1 MQLKLQSAAQ
11 LQELLHSGRAL
22 VAVDT
27 ETTGLSPKRDHVI
40 EVGAVHFDA
49 GGTKGEPFSTLVRCP
64 VPLSPFITQL
74 TGITDAM
81 LSGALAA
88 DQLMPRFLEF
98 VGEGDTVLVAHNAR
112 FDMGF
117 LCATLERL
125 GLPPLSNDFVDTL
138 PVARALLPS
147 LRKSGVDHPY
157 GLQNLIRALGID
169 TARAHRAWDDAACCA
184 KLLLHLATLSPDGA
198 SVNSCV

>member
-1 MQLKLQSAAQ
+1 MQLKLQSASEVQ
-11 LQELLHSGRAL
+11 RLLHSGRAL

-40 EVGAVHFDA
+40 EVGAVHFGA
-49 GGTKGEPFSTLVRCP
+49 GGIRDEPFSSLVRCP

-81 LSGALAA
+81 LSSAPTA

-98 VGEGDTVLVAHNAR
+98 VGGGDSILVAHNAR

-117 LCATLERL
+117 LNAALERV
-125 GLPPLSNDFVDTL
+125 GLPPLVNDFVDTL
-138 PVARALLPS
+138 PVVRTLMPA
-147 LRKSGVDHPY
+147 LRKSGVAHPY
-157 GLQNLIRALGID
+157 GLQNLIRALGLD
-169 TARAHRAWDDAACCA
+169 TARAHRAWDDAASCA
-184 KLLLHLATLSPDGA
+184 KLLLRLAMPPLGA
-198 SVNSCV
+198 T